1 MGRVAGRAEV
11 DRDDE
16 EGGELMNCRVTCAI
30 PRDLRLSGQV
40 VSLGGH
46 HPYPN
51 MTISLYNQVAMDGW
65 KGVTRDEC
73 ARRAHRA
80 PSIPNPQPPVPK
92 PHPNPEYL
100 SVFVSDNRARLSKSC
115 VHNSLRFDIISVIRR
130 WGARAA
136 ARTGAGAAK
145 RSLSPSTFSLRSNPS
160 AVFGQIFKH
169 FETKGVAS

>member
-80 PSIPNPQPPVPK
+80 PSIPNPQPPVPE
-92 PHPNPEYL
+92 PQL
-100 SVFVSDNRARLSKSC
+100 DVSSAAPSALLAVQSEDKLC